1 MKTVASMAAAV
12 LLLLAGQASAQNNP
26 GTPGIG
32 VLRGTC
38 LKLASPNGKGRCKGE
53 VASVVLDDGSVTFI
67 FTGSNGKIGF
77 RGNGQA
83 VRPRRDGAAIL
94 PVFFVMIGDDGYPAP
109 GSCTYSDP
117 FSGRPATI
125 ECSVESTVGKV
136 EGSFRSN
143 GQPPMMQRLSQ

>member
-1 MKTVASMAAAV
+1 M
-12 LLLLAGQASAQNNP
+12 AQNDP
-26 GTPGIG
+26 GSPGIG

-38 LKLASPNGKGRCKGE
+38 LKLVSAKGKERCQGE

-83 VRPRRDGAAIL
+83 VRPGRGGLAIL
-94 PVFFVMIGDDGYPAP
+94 PVFFVMIGNDGYPAP

-117 FSGRPATI
+117 FSGKAATV
-125 ECSVESTVGKV
+125 ECSVQSTVGKV

-143 GQPPMMQRLSQ
+143 GQPPMMQRLSR